1 MTSQTS
7 NENQA
12 SPADRARTLSELHA
26 APEILRVVNVWDVV
40 SAQAI
45 LALPQTKALATA
57 GHSIAATFG
66 YPDGTTPLEL
76 TLDMVERIVAVAGD
90 VPVSAD
96 LDDGYED
103 AGETARRAI
112 GVGIV
117 GANVED
123 RLRPVAEAAARVE
136 AIVAAGAAEGVPFA
150 LNART
155 DAFVR
160 AGDRPVEE
168 SIADA
173 IERGRAYLAAGA
185 DVIFVPGPIK
195 ADVARQLVDGI
206 GERKISVIGA
216 LTAAEYEALGVARIS
231 YGPMTQRVALTAL
244 QDLATSLYA
253 DGVIPSSTRALN

>member
-1 MTSQTS
+1 MTTS
-7 NENQA
+7 TAQ
-12 SPADRARTLSELHA
+12 RAQTLSALHA

-40 SAQAI
+40 SAQAV
-45 LALPQTKALATA
+45 LALPETRALATA

-66 YPDGTTPLEL
+66 YADGENIPRDLM
-76 TLDMVERIVAVAGD
+76 LDMVGRIVSVAGD

-96 LDDGYED
+96 LD
-103 AGETARRAI
+103 AGFGDPGDTARRAI
-112 GVGIV
+112 AVGAV

-123 RLRPVAEAAARVE
+123 RLQPLGDAVAAVE
-136 AIVAAGAAEGVPFA
+136 AIVRAGEAEGVPFA

-173 IERGRAYLAAGA
+173 IERGRAYLQAGA
-185 DVIFVPGPIK
+185 DVVFVPGILD
-195 ADVARQLVDGI
+195 ADVTRRLVDGI
-206 GERKISVIGA
+206 GERKVSVIGLPGA
-216 LTAAEYEALGVARIS
+216 LSAAEYEALGVARIS
-231 YGPMTQRVALTAL
+231 YGPLTQRVALTAL
-244 QDLATSLYA
+244 QDAAKSLYA